1 MIYLN
6 IASEFS
12 DEVFFFKPASE
23 SWLYKTSKNSEILF
37 SFRPW
42 SDFFRNYWLAFFHQS
57 RNRETRSQNF
67 EGSKVL
73 KKCFIFVS
81 HSHFRSFLLWLLVW
95 LLPSRSQSK
104 TLDFF
109 TCFSTEKSFFENLS
123 PNFFSLNREPW
134 SCARAFDWKNIF
146 WSLVE
151 VSDSRR
157 IPERALNLKS
167 SGCINSTYSIAKSGW
182 FLPSSS
188 E

>member
-23 SWLYKTSKNSEILF
+23 SWLYKTSKISEILF

-104 TLDFF
+104 TLDVF
-109 TCFSTEKSFFENLS
+109 TCFSTEKSFLKIYHRTFSASIENPEVVLEHSIGKTFFDLWLKFLIVGGFRNVLS
-123 PNFFSLNREPW
+123 IWNHL
-134 SCARAFDWKNIF
+134 D
-146 WSLVE
+146 V
-151 VSDSRR
+151 
-157 IPERALNLKS
+157 
-167 SGCINSTYSIAKSGW
+167 
-182 FLPSSS
+182 
-188 E
+188 